1 MSSWSFSNSSSAT
14 LLVLGLAVGVAS
26 PLGMSVSAT
35 AANSI
40 EGQNQRVSVPSSSI
54 IQASNYV
61 VPVLTGSNS
70 SKTSS
75 SSNST
80 VSNNQTPNN
89 SAYKIPKGTVINVDY
104 KVSEKVVVFPGQT
117 QSLTLTVAK
126 DIKNSKGEILIP
138 KNSQIEGEI
147 VPRYNGSS
155 LLGSQFVAQRLIV
168 GNQSYSNLNAT
179 SLLLTGQQSRGGVL
193 GGLQRTVGDA
203 ALNTAAQ
210 VLLGRVTGQVG
221 GSVGDILNQAG
232 NAGDILSQVGSARD
246 ILNGVLTGRGSNQ
259 QQQQNGQI
267 SINPAKDLQLT
278 VGTDFYVN
286 TTAKAPSYSV
296 PTIK

>member
-1 MSSWSFSNSSSAT
+1 MSSWSFGNSSSTT
-14 LLVLGLAVGVAS
+14 LLVLGLAVGAAS

-35 AANSI
+35 AASSI
-40 EGQNQRVSVPSSSI
+40 EGQNQTVSVPSSSI

-61 VPVLTGSNS
+61 VPVSTGSNS
-70 SKTSS
+70 SNTSS
-75 SSNST
+75 SNNATGST
-80 VSNNQTPNN
+80 NQTPNN
-89 SAYKIPKGTVINVDY
+89 SSYKVPKGTIITVGY

-117 QSLTLTVAK
+117 QNLTLTVAK

-138 KNSQIEGEI
+138 KNSEIEGEI

-179 SLLLTGQQSRGGVL
+179 SLLIGSQPSKGGVL
-193 GGLQRTVGDA
+193 GGIQRTIGDA

-221 GSVGDILNQAG
+221 ESVGDILNQAG

-259 QQQQNGQI
+259 QQQQNGQVT
-267 SINPAKDLQLT
+267 INPAKDLQLT
-278 VGTDFYVN
+278 VGSDFYVN
-286 TTAKAPSYSV
+286 TIAKAPSYSV